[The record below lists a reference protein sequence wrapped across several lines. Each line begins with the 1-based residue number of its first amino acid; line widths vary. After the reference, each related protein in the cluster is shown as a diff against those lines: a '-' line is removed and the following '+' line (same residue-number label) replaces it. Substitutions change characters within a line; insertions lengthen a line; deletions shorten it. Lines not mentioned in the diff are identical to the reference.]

1 MSAVALQTYD
11 VRTHQ
16 GDTLDEVM
24 HRHGCTHSI
33 ETVSQLNS
41 PLIGQ
46 PSVLPYN
53 TTVHLPYNLSATRAG
68 RTVKQRKTLN
78 LWS

>member
-1 MSAVALQTYD
+1 MSTIALQTYD
-11 VRTHQ
+11 VTTHQ

-24 HRHGCTHSI
+24 YRHGCTHSI
-33 ETVSQLNS
+33 ETVSSLNTH
-41 PLIGQ
+41 LIGL

-53 TTVHLPYNLSATRAG
+53 TTIHLPYNLSTTRTG

>member
-1 MSAVALQTYD
+1 MSSVALQTYD
-11 VRTHQ
+11 VTTHQ

-24 HRHGCTHSI
+24 HRHGCSHSI
-33 ETVSQLNS
+33 EIVMSLNAHLTS
-41 PLIGQ
+41 LP
-46 PSVLPYN
+46 PVLPYN
-53 TTVHLPYNLSATRAG
+53 TLIRLPYNLSAPRTG

>member
-1 MSAVALQTYD
+1 MSALTLQTYA
-11 VRTHQ
+11 VTTHQ

-24 HRHGCTHSI
+24 YRHGCTHSL
-33 ETVSQLNS
+33 ETVMNLN
-41 PLIGQ
+41 PHLTHL

-53 TTVHLPYNLSATRAG
+53 TAINLPYNLSTTRAG

>member
-1 MSAVALQTYD
+1 MTAPSLQTYT
-11 VRTHQ
+11 VTTHQ

-33 ETVSQLNS
+33 EQVLLLNPQLI
-41 PLIGQ
+41 PL
-46 PSVLPYN
+46 PCVLPY
-53 TTVHLPYNLSATRAG
+53 HLSIRLPYNLTDQRAE
-68 RTVKQRKTLN
+68 VKTRKTLN

>member
-1 MSAVALQTYD
+1 MSATALQTYD
-11 VRTHQ
+11 VTTHQ

-33 ETVSQLNS
+33 ETVMSLNTHLTTL
-41 PLIGQ
+41 PV
-46 PSVLPYN
+46 VLPYN
-53 TTVHLPYNLSATRAG
+53 TTIRLPYNLSTRVG
-68 RTVKQRKTLN
+68 RAVKQRKTLN